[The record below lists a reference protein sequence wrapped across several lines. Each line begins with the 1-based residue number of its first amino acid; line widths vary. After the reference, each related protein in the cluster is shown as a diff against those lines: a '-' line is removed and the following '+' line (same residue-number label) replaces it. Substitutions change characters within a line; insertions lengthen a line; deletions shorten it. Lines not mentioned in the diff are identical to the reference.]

1 MNLKSGA
8 RGECAGTS
16 ERSQDQAGLNTGAAG
31 RVMYFYDLLLEEHAN
46 GVTWSTA
53 NSIAYECKP
62 DFQTAVPPSSRS
74 AFTLIEL
81 LVVIVIIAIL
91 AAMLLPAL
99 AKAPTSCPP
108 FAACP

>member
-1 MNLKSGA
+1 MNLESGA

-62 DFQTAVPPSSRS
+62 ELPDRRA
-74 AFTLIEL
+74 AFVT
-81 LVVIVIIAIL
+81 VGVYAD
-91 AAMLLPAL
+91 
-99 AKAPTSCPP
+99 
-108 FAACP
+108 